1 MVKIMMLMFMMLKML
16 RVWPLKLLN
25 MLLKLKQIKVVKAAL
40 KLGEKVA
47 NHLNPVHTSGCGLM
61 VKVLIEDIRE

>member
-16 RVWPLKLLN
+16 RVWPLKMLN
-25 MLLKLKQIKVVKAAL
+25 MLLKLKQIKVVKAL

-61 VKVLIEDIRE
+61 VKVLIEGIRE